1 MSNSSFKLSAL
12 AIACGLALSACSS
25 GGGDAPSVKPTPTV
39 PGASNPAPGQGGKV
53 ETPSSG
59 QNGSSVPTPPGAGG
73 SAGSESTT
81 PPSHNHHEG
90 GSAGSESMTPPNHNH
105 HEGGSAGSE
114 STTPPN
120 HNHHEGGSAGSEST
134 TPPNHNHHEGG
145 SAGSESTT
153 PPNHNHHEGGS
164 AGSESTTPPSHN
176 HHEGGSAG
184 SESTTPP
191 NHNHHE
197 GSSTGGNTTQPSSAD
212 KAYDAAKAKF
222 EESWG
227 KGAKGNDYSA
237 QQIDSKDDFLAGQ
250 KTELEGSTSAYKA
263 AAKKAVEGK
272 YATEA
277 DRKAAVEAAEE
288 AKEKA
293 GQYLSGIERDRKVA
307 EQWKTTAEK
316 ALAEAE
322 KMLVAKPDDATAKEY
337 KEKAEA
343 LKIRADQFLK
353 KYQTADAQAL
363 KTEAERLATE
373 ANATTVKTADTSTKP
388 APEAGDQDSGDQDS
402 DDQDSDD
409 QDSDDQDSGSQGGAS
424 THPANP
430 KPSAPAASPLKTGEL
445 GEKYFYGEGEITK
458 LVINGETID
467 LTVANERL
475 SSRAQLWT
483 DFGKIITSKGFE
495 NLIYGA
501 AKLADGSYALFVQG
515 KLSDSLPTGTATYS
529 GDVLNFRSRNL
540 TEGNWFD
547 EGNSFRTLGSFTATV
562 DFARKSLNGE
572 INSRDGLFMGTQ
584 GFEGRLDGS
593 RFTGTWKNGEKGSIS
608 GGFYGANAAEMAGR
622 YSYVKDAPE
631 KAGKW
636 TNNSF
641 GVFGGKKAQ

>member
-59 QNGSSVPTPPGAGG
+59 QNGSSVPTTPGVGG
-73 SAGSESTT
+73 SAGSESTTPPNHNHHEGGSAGNESTTPPNHNHHEGGSAGNESTTPPNHNHHEGGSAGNESTT

-90 GSAGSESMTPPNHNH
+90 GSAGN
-105 HEGGSAGSE
+105 E

-134 TPPNHNHHEGG
+134 TPPNHNHHEG
-145 SAGSESTT
+145 STT
-153 PPNHNHHEGGS
+153 GGD
-164 AGSESTTPPSHN
+164 
-176 HHEGGSAG
+176 
-184 SESTTPP
+184 
-191 NHNHHE
+191 
-197 GSSTGGNTTQPSSAD
+197 TTQPPSAD

-250 KTELEGSTSAYKA
+250 KTELEGFTSAYEA

>member
-1 MSNSSFKLSAL
+1 MGKFYSAL
-12 AIACGLALSACSS
+12 
-25 GGGDAPSVKPTPTV
+25 
-39 PGASNPAPGQGGKV
+39 
-53 ETPSSG
+53 
-59 QNGSSVPTPPGAGG
+59 
-73 SAGSESTT
+73 
-81 PPSHNHHEG
+81 
-90 GSAGSESMTPPNHNH
+90 
-105 HEGGSAGSE
+105 
-114 STTPPN
+114 
-120 HNHHEGGSAGSEST
+120 
-134 TPPNHNHHEGG
+134 
-145 SAGSESTT
+145 
-153 PPNHNHHEGGS
+153 
-164 AGSESTTPPSHN
+164 
-176 HHEGGSAG
+176 
-184 SESTTPP
+184 
-191 NHNHHE
+191 
-197 GSSTGGNTTQPSSAD
+197 
-212 KAYDAAKAKF
+212 
-222 EESWG
+222 
-227 KGAKGNDYSA
+227 
-237 QQIDSKDDFLAGQ
+237 QIDSKDEFLAGQ

-277 DRKAAVEAAEE
+277 DRKAAVKAAEE

-293 GQYLSGIERDRKVA
+293 GQYLSNIERTRKDA
-307 EQWKTTAEK
+307 EQWKTSAEK

-467 LTVANERL
+467 LTVVNERL
-475 SSRAQLWT
+475 SSRTQLWT

-515 KLSDSLPTGTATYS
+515 KLSDSLPGGTVTYK
-529 GDVLNFRSRNL
+529 GDVLHFRSRNL
-540 TEGNWFD
+540 TEGGNWFSD
-547 EGNSFRTLGSFTATV
+547 GNTLRSAGSFTATV
-562 DFARKSLNGE
+562 DFAGKSLNGK
-572 INSRDGLFMGTQ
+572 INSGDGSFMGIQ
-584 GFEGRLDGS
+584 EFKGSLDGN
-593 RFTGTWKNGEKGSIS
+593 RFIGTWKNGEKGSIS

-641 GVFGGKKAQ
+641 GVFGGKKQ

>member
-81 PPSHNHHEG
+81 PP
-90 GSAGSESMTPPNHNH
+90 
-105 HEGGSAGSE
+105 
-114 STTPPN
+114 
-120 HNHHEGGSAGSEST
+120 
-134 TPPNHNHHEGG
+134 
-145 SAGSESTT
+145 
-153 PPNHNHHEGGS
+153 
-164 AGSESTTPPSHN
+164 
-176 HHEGGSAG
+176 
-184 SESTTPP
+184 

-197 GSSTGGNTTQPSSAD
+197 GSSTGGNTTQPPSAD

-237 QQIDSKDDFLAGQ
+237 QQIDSKDEFLAGQ

-277 DRKAAVEAAEE
+277 DRKAAVKAAEE

-293 GQYLSGIERDRKVA
+293 GQYLSNIERTRKDA
-307 EQWKTTAEK
+307 EQWKTSAEK

-322 KMLVAKPDDATAKEY
+322 EMLKAKPDDATAKEY

-402 DDQDSDD
+402 DDQDSDG
-409 QDSDDQDSGSQGGAS
+409 QDSGSQGGAS
-424 THPANP
+424 TPSANP
-430 KPSAPAASPLKTGEL
+430 KPSAPATSPLKTGEL

-467 LTVANERL
+467 LTVANEQL
-475 SSRAQLWT
+475 SRRTQLWT

-515 KLSDSLPTGTATYS
+515 KLSDSLPGGTATYS
-529 GDVLNFRSRNL
+529 GDVLHFRSRNL
-540 TEGNWFD
+540 TEGENWFS
-547 EGNSFRTLGSFTATV
+547 EGNTLRSAGSFTAEV
-562 DFARKSLNGE
+562 NFAGKSLNGK
-572 INSRDGLFMGTQ
+572 INSGDGSFMGTQ
-584 GFEGRLDGS
+584 EFKGSLDGS

-641 GVFGGKKAQ
+641 GVFGGKKQ

>member
-25 GGGDAPSVKPTPTV
+25 GGGGDAPSVKPTPTV
-39 PGASNPAPGQGGKV
+39 PGASNPAPGQGGNV
-53 ETPSSG
+53 ETPSSD

-81 PPSHNHHEG
+81 PPS
-90 GSAGSESMTPPNHNH
+90 
-105 HEGGSAGSE
+105 
-114 STTPPN
+114 
-120 HNHHEGGSAGSEST
+120 
-134 TPPNHNHHEGG
+134 
-145 SAGSESTT
+145 
-153 PPNHNHHEGGS
+153 HNHHEGGS

-197 GSSTGGNTTQPSSAD
+197 GGSAGGESTTPPNHNHHEGSSTGGNTTQPPSAD

-237 QQIDSKDDFLAGQ
+237 QQIDSKDEFLAGQ

-277 DRKAAVEAAEE
+277 DRKAAVKAAEE

-293 GQYLSGIERDRKVA
+293 GQYLSNIERTRKDA
-307 EQWKTTAEK
+307 EQWKTSAEK

-322 KMLVAKPDDATAKEY
+322 EMLKAKPDDATAKEY

-388 APEAGDQDSGDQDS
+388 APEAGDQDSGDQDSDDQDS

-540 TEGNWFD
+540 TGGENWFD
-547 EGNSFRTLGSFTATV
+547 EGNTYRTVGSFTAKV
-562 DFARKSLNGE
+562 DFAGKSLSGE
-572 INSRDGLFMGTQ
+572 INSRDPFNMGTKEFK
-584 GFEGRLDGS
+584 GSLNGS
-593 RFTGTWKNGEKGSIS
+593 RFTGTWKSGEKGSIS

-622 YSYVKDAPE
+622 YSYVHDADAE
-631 KAGKW
+631 WKTK
-636 TNNSF
+636 NSF
-641 GVFGGKKAQ
+641 GVFGGKKVQ

>member
-59 QNGSSVPTPPGAGG
+59 QNGSSVPTPPGAGS

-90 GSAGSESMTPPNHNH
+90 GSAGN
-105 HEGGSAGSE
+105 
-114 STTPPN
+114 
-120 HNHHEGGSAGSEST
+120 
-134 TPPNHNHHEGG
+134 
-145 SAGSESTT
+145 
-153 PPNHNHHEGGS
+153 
-164 AGSESTTPPSHN
+164 
-176 HHEGGSAG
+176 
-184 SESTTPP
+184 ESTTPP

-197 GSSTGGNTTQPSSAD
+197 GSTTGGDTTQPPSAD

-277 DRKAAVEAAEE
+277 DRKAAVKAAEE

-293 GQYLSGIERDRKVA
+293 GQYLSNIERTRKDA
-307 EQWKTTAEK
+307 EQWKTSAEK

-322 KMLVAKPDDATAKEY
+322 EMLKAKPDDATAKEY

-475 SSRAQLWT
+475 SSRTQLWT

-515 KLSDSLPTGTATYS
+515 KLSDSLPGGTATYK
-529 GDVLNFRSRNL
+529 GDVLHFRSRNL
-540 TEGNWFD
+540 TEGGNWFSD
-547 EGNSFRTLGSFTATV
+547 GNTLRSAGSFTATV
-562 DFARKSLNGE
+562 DFAGKSLNGK
-572 INSRDGLFMGTQ
+572 INSGDGSFMGIQ
-584 GFEGRLDGS
+584 EFKGSLDGN

-631 KAGKW
+631 KANKYI

-641 GVFGGKKAQ
+641 GVFGGKKTQ

>member
-90 GSAGSESMTPPNHNH
+90 GSAGSESMTPPN
-105 HEGGSAGSE
+105 
-114 STTPPN
+114 
-120 HNHHEGGSAGSEST
+120 
-134 TPPNHNHHEGG
+134 
-145 SAGSESTT
+145 
-153 PPNHNHHEGGS
+153 
-164 AGSESTTPPSHN
+164 HN

>member
-59 QNGSSVPTPPGAGG
+59 QNGSSVPTTPGV
-73 SAGSESTT
+73 
-81 PPSHNHHEG
+81 
-90 GSAGSESMTPPNHNH
+90 
-105 HEGGSAGSE
+105 
-114 STTPPN
+114 
-120 HNHHEGGSAGSEST
+120 
-134 TPPNHNHHEGG
+134 
-145 SAGSESTT
+145 
-153 PPNHNHHEGGS
+153 
-164 AGSESTTPPSHN
+164 
-176 HHEGGSAG
+176 GGSAG

-197 GSSTGGNTTQPSSAD
+197 GSTTGGDTTQPPSAD

-388 APEAGDQDSGDQDS
+388 APEAGDQDSGDQDSDDQDS

>member
-90 GSAGSESMTPPNHNH
+90 GSAGNESTTPPNHNHHEGGSAGSESMTPPNHNH

-120 HNHHEGGSAGSEST
+120 HNHHEGGSAGGEST

-145 SAGSESTT
+145 SAG
-153 PPNHNHHEGGS
+153 N
-164 AGSESTTPPSHN
+164 
-176 HHEGGSAG
+176 
-184 SESTTPP
+184 ESTTPP

-197 GSSTGGNTTQPSSAD
+197 GSSTGGNTTQPPSAD

-277 DRKAAVEAAEE
+277 DRKAAVNAAEE

-322 KMLVAKPDDATAKEY
+322 KMLAAKPDDTTAKEY

-353 KYQTADAQAL
+353 KYQAAEAQAL
-363 KTEAERLATE
+363 KTKAERLVTE
-373 ANATTVKTADTSTKP
+373 ANASTVKTADTPTTP
-388 APEAGDQDSGDQDS
+388 APGAGDQDSGDQDS
-402 DDQDSDD
+402 GDQDSNDQDSDD

-430 KPSAPAASPLKTGEL
+430 EPSAPAASPLKTGEL

-475 SSRAQLWT
+475 SSNKQLWT

-515 KLSDSLPTGTATYS
+515 KLSGSLPSGTATYS
-529 GDVLNFRSRNL
+529 GDVLHFRSRNL
-540 TEGNWFD
+540 TEGENWFD
-547 EGNSFRTLGSFTATV
+547 AGNSYSTRGSFTATV
-562 DFARKSLNGE
+562 DFAGKSLTGK
-572 INSRDGLFMGTQ
+572 INSGDGAFMSIQEFKGS
-584 GFEGRLDGS
+584 LDGN
-593 RFTGTWKNGEKGSIS
+593 RFTGTWENGAKGSIS
-608 GGFYGANAAEMAGR
+608 GGFYGVNAAEMAGR
-622 YSYVKDAPE
+622 YSYVKDA
-631 KAGKW
+631 AGKYK
-636 TNNSF
+636 TDNGF
-641 GVFGGKKAQ
+641 GVFGGKKTPQPQ

>member
-59 QNGSSVPTPPGAGG
+59 QNGSSVPTTPGV
-73 SAGSESTT
+73 
-81 PPSHNHHEG
+81 
-90 GSAGSESMTPPNHNH
+90 
-105 HEGGSAGSE
+105 GGSAGSE

-120 HNHHEGGSAGSEST
+120 HNHHEGGSAGNEST

-145 SAGSESTT
+145 SAGNESTT

-164 AGSESTTPPSHN
+164 AGNESTTPPSHN

-197 GSSTGGNTTQPSSAD
+197 GSTTGGDTTQPPSAD

-277 DRKAAVEAAEE
+277 DRKAAVKAAEE

-293 GQYLSGIERDRKVA
+293 GQYLSNIERTRKDA
-307 EQWKTTAEK
+307 EQWKTSAEK

-322 KMLVAKPDDATAKEY
+322 EMLKAKPDDATAKEY

-475 SSRAQLWT
+475 SSRTQLWT

-515 KLSDSLPTGTATYS
+515 KLSDSLPSGTATYK
-529 GDVLNFRSRNL
+529 GDVLHFRSRNL
-540 TEGNWFD
+540 TEGENWFS
-547 EGNSFRTLGSFTATV
+547 EGNTLRSAGSFTATV
-562 DFARKSLNGE
+562 DFAGKSLNGK
-572 INSRDGLFMGTQ
+572 INSGDGSFMGTQ
-584 GFEGRLDGS
+584 EFKGSLDGN

-608 GGFYGANAAEMAGR
+608 GGFYGTNAAEMAGR

>member
-39 PGASNPAPGQGGKV
+39 PGASNPVPGQGGKV

-90 GSAGSESMTPPNHNH
+90 GSAGSES
-105 HEGGSAGSE
+105 
-114 STTPPN
+114 
-120 HNHHEGGSAGSEST
+120 
-134 TPPNHNHHEGG
+134 
-145 SAGSESTT
+145 
-153 PPNHNHHEGGS
+153 
-164 AGSESTTPPSHN
+164 
-176 HHEGGSAG
+176 
-184 SESTTPP
+184 TTPP

-197 GSSTGGNTTQPSSAD
+197 GSPTGGDTTQPPSAD

-237 QQIDSKDDFLAGQ
+237 QQIDSKDEFLAGQ
-250 KTELEGSTSAYKA
+250 KTELEGSTSAYEA

-277 DRKAAVEAAEE
+277 DRKAAVKAAEE

-293 GQYLSGIERDRKVA
+293 GQYLSNIERTRKDA
-307 EQWKTTAEK
+307 EQWKTSAEK

-343 LKIRADQFLK
+343 LKTRADQFLK

-363 KTEAERLATE
+363 KTKAERLVTE
-373 ANATTVKTADTSTKP
+373 VNATTVKTADTPTTSAP
-388 APEAGDQDSGDQDS
+388 AAGDQDSGDQDS
-402 DDQDSDD
+402 DGQDSGDQDSDG
-409 QDSDDQDSGSQGGAS
+409 QDSDGQDSDGQDSGSQGGAS
-424 THPANP
+424 TPSANP
-430 KPSAPAASPLKTGEL
+430 KPSAPAASPLKIGEL

-467 LTVANERL
+467 LTVANDQL
-475 SSRAQLWT
+475 SRRTQLWT

-515 KLSDSLPTGTATYS
+515 KLSDSLPGGTATYK
-529 GDVLNFRSRNL
+529 GDVLHFRSRNL
-540 TEGNWFD
+540 TEGENWFS
-547 EGNSFRTLGSFTATV
+547 EGNTLRSAGSFTAEV
-562 DFARKSLNGE
+562 NFAGKSLNGK
-572 INSRDGLFMGTQ
+572 INSGDGSFMGTQ
-584 GFEGRLDGS
+584 EFKGSLDGS

-641 GVFGGKKAQ
+641 GVFGGKKQ

>member
-1 MSNSSFKLSAL
+1 MNKHHAFFVKEDELIFVIHVIRSMLCRIRHLNWAHLPSPAVWLFQLVVR
-12 AIACGLALSACSS
+12 

-39 PGASNPAPGQGGKV
+39 PGASNPASGQGGKV

-90 GSAGSESMTPPNHNH
+90 SP
-105 HEGGSAGSE
+105 
-114 STTPPN
+114 
-120 HNHHEGGSAGSEST
+120 
-134 TPPNHNHHEGG
+134 
-145 SAGSESTT
+145 
-153 PPNHNHHEGGS
+153 
-164 AGSESTTPPSHN
+164 
-176 HHEGGSAG
+176 
-184 SESTTPP
+184 
-191 NHNHHE
+191 
-197 GSSTGGNTTQPSSAD
+197 TGGDTTQPPSAD
-212 KAYDAAKAKF
+212 KAYDAAKEKF
-222 EESWG
+222 DKLWG
-227 KGAKGNDYSA
+227 ENAQVNDDSA
-237 QQIDSKDDFLAGQ
+237 RQIDSKDDFLAGQ
-250 KTELEGSTSAYKA
+250 KTELEGYTSAYEA

-307 EQWKTTAEK
+307 EQWKTSAEK

-322 KMLVAKPDDATAKEY
+322 EMLKAKPDDATAKEY
-337 KEKAEA
+337 KGKAEA

-363 KTEAERLATE
+363 KTKAERLVTE
-373 ANATTVKTADTSTKP
+373 ANATTVKTADTPTTS
-388 APEAGDQDSGDQDS
+388 APVAGDQDSGDQDS
-402 DDQDSDD
+402 GDQDSND

-430 KPSAPAASPLKTGEL
+430 EPSAPAASPLKTGEL
-445 GEKYFYGEGEITK
+445 GEKYFDGEGEITK

-467 LTVANERL
+467 LKVADERI
-475 SSRAQLWT
+475 SSRVQLWT
-483 DFGKIITSKGFE
+483 DFNKIITSQGFK

-515 KLSDSLPTGTATYS
+515 KLSDSLPGGTVTYS
-529 GDVLNFRSRNL
+529 GDVLHFRSRNL
-540 TEGNWFD
+540 TEGGNWFD
-547 EGNSFRTLGSFTATV
+547 AGNTYRTLGSFTATV
-562 DFARKSLNGE
+562 DFAGKSLNGK
-572 INSRDGLFMGTQ
+572 INSGDGSYMGTQ
-584 GFEGRLDGS
+584 RFEGSLNGN

-608 GGFYGANAAEMAGR
+608 GGFYGDNAAEMAGR
-622 YSYVKDAPE
+622 YSYVKDEPKQATTY
-631 KAGKW
+631 

-641 GVFGGKKAQ
+641 GVFGGKKTP

>member
-59 QNGSSVPTPPGAGG
+59 QNGSSVPTPPGAGS

-81 PPSHNHHEG
+81 PPSHNHHEGGSAGNESTTPPNHNHHEG

-120 HNHHEGGSAGSEST
+120 HNHHEGST
-134 TPPNHNHHEGG
+134 TGG
-145 SAGSESTT
+145 D
-153 PPNHNHHEGGS
+153 
-164 AGSESTTPPSHN
+164 
-176 HHEGGSAG
+176 
-184 SESTTPP
+184 
-191 NHNHHE
+191 
-197 GSSTGGNTTQPSSAD
+197 TTQPPSAD

-277 DRKAAVEAAEE
+277 DRKAAVKAAEE

-293 GQYLSGIERDRKVA
+293 GQYLSNIERTRKDA
-307 EQWKTTAEK
+307 EQWKTSAEK

-322 KMLVAKPDDATAKEY
+322 EMLKAKPDDATAKEY

-475 SSRAQLWT
+475 SSRTQLWT

-515 KLSDSLPTGTATYS
+515 KLSDSLPGGTATYK
-529 GDVLNFRSRNL
+529 GDVLHFRSRNL
-540 TEGNWFD
+540 TEGGNWFSD
-547 EGNSFRTLGSFTATV
+547 GNTLRSAGSFTATV
-562 DFARKSLNGE
+562 DFAGKSLNGK
-572 INSRDGLFMGTQ
+572 INSGDGSFMGIQ
-584 GFEGRLDGS
+584 EFKGSLDGN

-631 KAGKW
+631 KANKYI

-641 GVFGGKKAQ
+641 GVFGGKKTQ

>member
-73 SAGSESTT
+73 SAG
-81 PPSHNHHEG
+81 N
-90 GSAGSESMTPPNHNH
+90 
-105 HEGGSAGSE
+105 
-114 STTPPN
+114 
-120 HNHHEGGSAGSEST
+120 
-134 TPPNHNHHEGG
+134 
-145 SAGSESTT
+145 
-153 PPNHNHHEGGS
+153 
-164 AGSESTTPPSHN
+164 
-176 HHEGGSAG
+176 
-184 SESTTPP
+184 ESTTPP

-197 GSSTGGNTTQPSSAD
+197 GSPTGGDTTQPPSAD

-250 KTELEGSTSAYKA
+250 KTELEGSTSAYEA

-277 DRKAAVEAAEE
+277 DRKAAVKAAEE

-293 GQYLSGIERDRKVA
+293 GQYLSNIERTRKDA
-307 EQWKTTAEK
+307 EQWKTLAEK

-445 GEKYFYGEGEITK
+445 GEKYFYGEGDITK

-475 SSRAQLWT
+475 SSRTQLWT

-515 KLSDSLPTGTATYS
+515 KLSDSLPGGTATYK
-529 GDVLNFRSRNL
+529 GDVLHFRSRNL
-540 TEGNWFD
+540 TEGENWFS
-547 EGNSFRTLGSFTATV
+547 EGNTLRSVGSFTATV
-562 DFARKSLNGE
+562 DFSGKSLNGK
-572 INSRDGLFMGTQ
+572 INSGDGSFMGTQ
-584 GFEGRLDGS
+584 EFKGSLDGN

>member
-81 PPSHNHHEG
+81 PP
-90 GSAGSESMTPPNHNH
+90 NHNH

-114 STTPPN
+114 STTPP
-120 HNHHEGGSAGSEST
+120 S
-134 TPPNHNHHEGG
+134 
-145 SAGSESTT
+145 
-153 PPNHNHHEGGS
+153 HNHHEGGS

-197 GSSTGGNTTQPSSAD
+197 GSPTGGDTTQPPSAD

-237 QQIDSKDDFLAGQ
+237 QQIDSKDEFLAGQ
-250 KTELEGSTSAYKA
+250 KTELEGSTSAYEA

-277 DRKAAVEAAEE
+277 DRKAAVKAAEE

-293 GQYLSGIERDRKVA
+293 GQYLSNIERTRKDA
-307 EQWKTTAEK
+307 EQWKTSAEK

-343 LKIRADQFLK
+343 LKTRADQFLK

-363 KTEAERLATE
+363 KTKAERLVTE
-373 ANATTVKTADTSTKP
+373 VNATTVKTADTPTTSAP
-388 APEAGDQDSGDQDS
+388 AAGDQDSGDQDS
-402 DDQDSDD
+402 GDQDSDGQDSGD
-409 QDSDDQDSGSQGGAS
+409 QDSDGQDSDGQDSGSQGGAS
-424 THPANP
+424 TPSANP
-430 KPSAPAASPLKTGEL
+430 KPSAPAASPLKIGEL

-467 LTVANERL
+467 LTVANDQL
-475 SSRAQLWT
+475 SRRTQLWT

-515 KLSDSLPTGTATYS
+515 KLSDSLPGGTATYK
-529 GDVLNFRSRNL
+529 GDVLHFRSRNL
-540 TEGNWFD
+540 TEGENWFS
-547 EGNSFRTLGSFTATV
+547 EGNTLRSAGSFTAEV
-562 DFARKSLNGE
+562 NFAGKSLNGK
-572 INSRDGLFMGTQ
+572 INSGDGSFMGTQ
-584 GFEGRLDGS
+584 EFKGSLDGS

-641 GVFGGKKAQ
+641 GVFGGKKQ

>member
-59 QNGSSVPTPPGAGG
+59 QNGSSVPTTPGVGG

-90 GSAGSESMTPPNHNH
+90 GSAGN
-105 HEGGSAGSE
+105 E

-120 HNHHEGGSAGSEST
+120 HNHHEGGSAG
-134 TPPNHNHHEGG
+134 N
-145 SAGSESTT
+145 
-153 PPNHNHHEGGS
+153 
-164 AGSESTTPPSHN
+164 ESTTPPSHN

-197 GSSTGGNTTQPSSAD
+197 GSTTGGDTTQPPSAD

-388 APEAGDQDSGDQDS
+388 APEAGDQDSGDQDSDDQDS

>member
-90 GSAGSESMTPPNHNH
+90 GSAGSESM
-105 HEGGSAGSE
+105 
-114 STTPPN
+114 TPPN

-277 DRKAAVEAAEE
+277 DRKAAVKAAEE

-409 QDSDDQDSGSQGGAS
+409 QDSDDQDSDDQDSGSQGGAS
-424 THPANP
+424 THPAHP

>member
-59 QNGSSVPTPPGAGG
+59 QNGSSVPTTPGV
-73 SAGSESTT
+73 
-81 PPSHNHHEG
+81 
-90 GSAGSESMTPPNHNH
+90 
-105 HEGGSAGSE
+105 GGSAGSE

-134 TPPNHNHHEGG
+134 TPPNHNHHEG
-145 SAGSESTT
+145 STT
-153 PPNHNHHEGGS
+153 GGD
-164 AGSESTTPPSHN
+164 
-176 HHEGGSAG
+176 
-184 SESTTPP
+184 
-191 NHNHHE
+191 
-197 GSSTGGNTTQPSSAD
+197 TTQPPSAD

-277 DRKAAVEAAEE
+277 DRKAAVKAAEE

-293 GQYLSGIERDRKVA
+293 GQYLSNIERTRKDA
-307 EQWKTTAEK
+307 EQWKTSAEK

-322 KMLVAKPDDATAKEY
+322 EMLKAKPDDATAKEY

-475 SSRAQLWT
+475 SSRTQLWT

-515 KLSDSLPTGTATYS
+515 KLSDSLPSGTATYK
-529 GDVLNFRSRNL
+529 GDVLHFRSRNL
-540 TEGNWFD
+540 TEGENWFS
-547 EGNSFRTLGSFTATV
+547 EGNTLRSAGSFTATV
-562 DFARKSLNGE
+562 DFAGKSLNGK
-572 INSRDGLFMGTQ
+572 INSGDGSFMGTQ
-584 GFEGRLDGS
+584 EFKGSLDGN

-608 GGFYGANAAEMAGR
+608 GGFYGTNAAEMAGR

>member
-53 ETPSSG
+53 ETPLSG

-81 PPSHNHHEG
+81 PP
-90 GSAGSESMTPPNHNH
+90 NHNH
-105 HEGGSAGSE
+105 HEGGSAG
-114 STTPPN
+114 N
-120 HNHHEGGSAGSEST
+120 
-134 TPPNHNHHEGG
+134 
-145 SAGSESTT
+145 ESTT

-184 SESTTPP
+184 NESTTPPSHNHHEGGSAGSESTTPP

-197 GSSTGGNTTQPSSAD
+197 GSPTGGDTTQPPSAD

-237 QQIDSKDDFLAGQ
+237 QQIDSKDEFLAGQ
-250 KTELEGSTSAYKA
+250 KTELEGSTSAYEA

-277 DRKAAVEAAEE
+277 DRKAAVKAAEE

-293 GQYLSGIERDRKVA
+293 GQYLSNIERTRKDA
-307 EQWKTTAEK
+307 EQWKTSAEK

-322 KMLVAKPDDATAKEY
+322 EMLKAKPDDATAKEY

-424 THPANP
+424 TPSANP
-430 KPSAPAASPLKTGEL
+430 KPSAPAASPLKIGEL

-475 SSRAQLWT
+475 SSRTQLWT

-515 KLSDSLPTGTATYS
+515 KLSDSLPSGTATYK
-529 GDVLNFRSRNL
+529 GDVLHFRSRNL
-540 TEGNWFD
+540 TEGENWFS
-547 EGNSFRTLGSFTATV
+547 EGNTLRSAGSFTAEV
-562 DFARKSLNGE
+562 NFAGKSLNGK
-572 INSRDGLFMGTQ
+572 INSGDGSFMGTQ
-584 GFEGRLDGS
+584 EFKGSLDGS

>member
-59 QNGSSVPTPPGAGG
+59 QNGSSVPTTPGA
-73 SAGSESTT
+73 
-81 PPSHNHHEG
+81 
-90 GSAGSESMTPPNHNH
+90 
-105 HEGGSAGSE
+105 
-114 STTPPN
+114 
-120 HNHHEGGSAGSEST
+120 
-134 TPPNHNHHEGG
+134 GG

-197 GSSTGGNTTQPSSAD
+197 GSSTGGDTTQPPSAD

-237 QQIDSKDDFLAGQ
+237 QQIDSKDEFLAGQ
-250 KTELEGSTSAYKA
+250 KTELEGSTSAYEA

-277 DRKAAVEAAEE
+277 DRKAAVKAAEE

-293 GQYLSGIERDRKVA
+293 GQYLSNIERTRKDA
-307 EQWKTTAEK
+307 EQWKTSAEK

-409 QDSDDQDSGSQGGAS
+409 QDSDGQDSGSQGGAS
-424 THPANP
+424 TPSANP
-430 KPSAPAASPLKTGEL
+430 KPSAPATSPLKTGEL

-467 LTVANERL
+467 LTVANEQL
-475 SSRAQLWT
+475 SRRTQLWT

-515 KLSDSLPTGTATYS
+515 KLSDSLPGGTATYS
-529 GDVLNFRSRNL
+529 GDVLHFRSRNL
-540 TEGNWFD
+540 TEGENWFS
-547 EGNSFRTLGSFTATV
+547 EGNTLRSAGSFTAEV
-562 DFARKSLNGE
+562 NFAGKSLNGK
-572 INSRDGLFMGTQ
+572 INSGDGSFMGTQ
-584 GFEGRLDGS
+584 EFKGSLDGS

-641 GVFGGKKAQ
+641 GVFGGKKQ

>member
-39 PGASNPAPGQGGKV
+39 PGASNPASGQGGNV

-59 QNGSSVPTPPGAGG
+59 QNGSSVSTPPGAGG
-73 SAGSESTT
+73 SAGSD
-81 PPSHNHHEG
+81 
-90 GSAGSESMTPPNHNH
+90 
-105 HEGGSAGSE
+105 
-114 STTPPN
+114 
-120 HNHHEGGSAGSEST
+120 
-134 TPPNHNHHEGG
+134 
-145 SAGSESTT
+145 
-153 PPNHNHHEGGS
+153 
-164 AGSESTTPPSHN
+164 
-176 HHEGGSAG
+176 
-184 SESTTPP
+184 STTPP

-197 GSSTGGNTTQPSSAD
+197 GSPTGGDTTQPPSAD
-212 KAYDAAKAKF
+212 KAYDVVKAKF
-222 EESWG
+222 EELWG
-227 KGAKGNDYSA
+227 KGANGNDYSD
-237 QQIDSKDDFLAGQ
+237 QQIDSKDVYLAGL
-250 KTELEGSTSAYKA
+250 KTELEGYTSAYEA

-277 DRKAAVEAAEE
+277 DRQAAVKAAEE

-363 KTEAERLATE
+363 KTEAERLVTE
-373 ANATTVKTADTSTKP
+373 VNATTVKTADTSTKP

-402 DDQDSDD
+402 GDQDSGD
-409 QDSDDQDSGSQGGAS
+409 QDSGDQDSGDQDSGSQGGAS
-424 THPANP
+424 TPSANP

-445 GEKYFYGEGEITK
+445 GEKYFDGEGEITK
-458 LVINGETID
+458 LVINGKAID

-475 SSRAQLWT
+475 SRNKQLWT
-483 DFGKIITSKGFE
+483 DFDKIITSKGFE

-515 KLSDSLPTGTATYS
+515 KLSDSLPGGTVTYS
-529 GDVLNFRSRNL
+529 GDVLHFRSRNL
-540 TEGNWFD
+540 TEGENWFD
-547 EGNSFRTLGSFTATV
+547 AGNSYRTLGSFTATV
-562 DFARKSLNGE
+562 NFAGKSLTGK
-572 INSRDGLFMGTQ
+572 INSGDGLYMNTQ
-584 GFEGRLDGS
+584 EFNGSLDGS

-608 GGFYGANAAEMAGR
+608 GGFYGVNAAEMAGR

-631 KAGKW
+631 KASTY

-641 GVFGGKKAQ
+641 GVFGGKKQ

>member
-81 PPSHNHHEG
+81 PP
-90 GSAGSESMTPPNHNH
+90 
-105 HEGGSAGSE
+105 
-114 STTPPN
+114 
-120 HNHHEGGSAGSEST
+120 
-134 TPPNHNHHEGG
+134 
-145 SAGSESTT
+145 
-153 PPNHNHHEGGS
+153 
-164 AGSESTTPPSHN
+164 
-176 HHEGGSAG
+176 
-184 SESTTPP
+184 

-197 GSSTGGNTTQPSSAD
+197 GSSTGGNTTQPPSAD

-237 QQIDSKDDFLAGQ
+237 QQIDSKDEFLAGQ

-277 DRKAAVEAAEE
+277 DRKAAVKAAEE

-293 GQYLSGIERDRKVA
+293 GQYLSNIERTRKDA
-307 EQWKTTAEK
+307 EQWKTSAEK

-322 KMLVAKPDDATAKEY
+322 EMLKAKPDDATAKEY

-409 QDSDDQDSGSQGGAS
+409 QDSDGQDSGSQGGAS
-424 THPANP
+424 TPSANP
-430 KPSAPAASPLKTGEL
+430 KPSAPATSPLKTGEL

-467 LTVANERL
+467 LTVANEQL
-475 SSRAQLWT
+475 SRRTQLWT

-515 KLSDSLPTGTATYS
+515 KLSDSLPGGTATYS
-529 GDVLNFRSRNL
+529 GDVLHFRSRNL
-540 TEGNWFD
+540 TEGENWFS
-547 EGNSFRTLGSFTATV
+547 EGNTLRSAGSFTAEV
-562 DFARKSLNGE
+562 NFAGKSLNGK
-572 INSRDGLFMGTQ
+572 INSGDGSFMGTQ
-584 GFEGRLDGS
+584 EFKGSLDGS

-622 YSYVKDAPE
+622 YSYVPDAPE
-631 KAGKW
+631 NARSW

-641 GVFGGKKAQ
+641 GVFGGKKQ

>member
-59 QNGSSVPTPPGAGG
+59 QNGSSVPTTPGA
-73 SAGSESTT
+73 
-81 PPSHNHHEG
+81 
-90 GSAGSESMTPPNHNH
+90 
-105 HEGGSAGSE
+105 
-114 STTPPN
+114 
-120 HNHHEGGSAGSEST
+120 
-134 TPPNHNHHEGG
+134 GG

-197 GSSTGGNTTQPSSAD
+197 GSSTGGDTTQPPSAD

-237 QQIDSKDDFLAGQ
+237 QQIDSKDEFLAGQ
-250 KTELEGSTSAYKA
+250 KTELEGSTSAYEA

-277 DRKAAVEAAEE
+277 DRKAAVKAAEE

-293 GQYLSGIERDRKVA
+293 GQYLSNIERTRKDA
-307 EQWKTTAEK
+307 EQWKTSAEK

-343 LKIRADQFLK
+343 LKTRADQFLK

-430 KPSAPAASPLKTGEL
+430 KPSAPAASPLKIGEL

-467 LTVANERL
+467 LTVVNERL
-475 SSRAQLWT
+475 SSRTQLWT

-515 KLSDSLPTGTATYS
+515 KLSDSLPSGTATYK
-529 GDVLNFRSRNL
+529 GDVLHFRSRNL
-540 TEGNWFD
+540 TEGENWFS
-547 EGNSFRTLGSFTATV
+547 EGNTLRSAGSFTAEV
-562 DFARKSLNGE
+562 NFAGKSLNGK
-572 INSRDGLFMGTQ
+572 INSGDGSFMGTQ
-584 GFEGRLDGS
+584 EFKGSLDGS

-641 GVFGGKKAQ
+641 GVFGGKKQ

>member
-90 GSAGSESMTPPNHNH
+90 GSAGSES
-105 HEGGSAGSE
+105 
-114 STTPPN
+114 TTPPN
-120 HNHHEGGSAGSEST
+120 HNHHEGGSAG
-134 TPPNHNHHEGG
+134 G
-145 SAGSESTT
+145 
-153 PPNHNHHEGGS
+153 
-164 AGSESTTPPSHN
+164 ESTTPPS
-176 HHEGGSAG
+176 
-184 SESTTPP
+184 
-191 NHNHHE
+191 HNHHE
-197 GSSTGGNTTQPSSAD
+197 GSSTGGNTTQPPSAD

-237 QQIDSKDDFLAGQ
+237 QQIDSKDEFLAGQ

-277 DRKAAVEAAEE
+277 DRKAAVKAAEE

-293 GQYLSGIERDRKVA
+293 GQYLSNIERTRKDA
-307 EQWKTTAEK
+307 EQWKTSAEK

-467 LTVANERL
+467 LTVVNERL
-475 SSRAQLWT
+475 SSRTQLWT

-515 KLSDSLPTGTATYS
+515 KLSDSLPGGTVTYK
-529 GDVLNFRSRNL
+529 GDVLHFRSRNL
-540 TEGNWFD
+540 TEGGNWFSD
-547 EGNSFRTLGSFTATV
+547 GNTLRSAGSFTATV
-562 DFARKSLNGE
+562 DFAGKSLNGK
-572 INSRDGLFMGTQ
+572 INSGDGSFMGIQ
-584 GFEGRLDGS
+584 EFKGSLDGN
-593 RFTGTWKNGEKGSIS
+593 RFIGTWKNGEKGSIS

-641 GVFGGKKAQ
+641 GVFGGKKQ

>member
-59 QNGSSVPTPPGAGG
+59 QNGSSVPTTPGV
-73 SAGSESTT
+73 
-81 PPSHNHHEG
+81 
-90 GSAGSESMTPPNHNH
+90 
-105 HEGGSAGSE
+105 GGSAGSE

-120 HNHHEGGSAGSEST
+120 HNHHEGGSAG
-134 TPPNHNHHEGG
+134 N
-145 SAGSESTT
+145 
-153 PPNHNHHEGGS
+153 
-164 AGSESTTPPSHN
+164 
-176 HHEGGSAG
+176 
-184 SESTTPP
+184 ESTTPP

-197 GSSTGGNTTQPSSAD
+197 GSTTGGDTTQPPSAD

-277 DRKAAVEAAEE
+277 DRKAAVKAAEE

-293 GQYLSGIERDRKVA
+293 GQYLSNIERTRKDA
-307 EQWKTTAEK
+307 EQWKTSAEK

-322 KMLVAKPDDATAKEY
+322 EMLKAKPDDATAKEY

-475 SSRAQLWT
+475 SSRTQLWT

-515 KLSDSLPTGTATYS
+515 KLSDSLPSGTATYK
-529 GDVLNFRSRNL
+529 GDVLHFRSRNL
-540 TEGNWFD
+540 TEGENWFS
-547 EGNSFRTLGSFTATV
+547 EGNTLRSAGSFTATV
-562 DFARKSLNGE
+562 DFAGKSLNGK
-572 INSRDGLFMGTQ
+572 INSGDGSFMGTQ
-584 GFEGRLDGS
+584 EFKGSLDGN

-608 GGFYGANAAEMAGR
+608 GGFYGTNAAEMAGR

>member
-90 GSAGSESMTPPNHNH
+90 GSAGNESTTPPSHNH
-105 HEGGSAGSE
+105 HEGGSAGNE

-134 TPPNHNHHEGG
+134 TPPNHNHHEG
-145 SAGSESTT
+145 S
-153 PPNHNHHEGGS
+153 P
-164 AGSESTTPPSHN
+164 
-176 HHEGGSAG
+176 
-184 SESTTPP
+184 
-191 NHNHHE
+191 
-197 GSSTGGNTTQPSSAD
+197 TGGDTTQPPSAD

-250 KTELEGSTSAYKA
+250 KTELEGSTSAYEA

-277 DRKAAVEAAEE
+277 DRKAAVKAAEE

-293 GQYLSGIERDRKVA
+293 GQYLSNIERTRKDA
-307 EQWKTTAEK
+307 EQWKTLAEK

-445 GEKYFYGEGEITK
+445 GEKYFYGEGDITK

-475 SSRAQLWT
+475 SSRTQLWT

-515 KLSDSLPTGTATYS
+515 KLSDSLPGGTATYK
-529 GDVLNFRSRNL
+529 GDVLHFRSRNL
-540 TEGNWFD
+540 TEGENWFS
-547 EGNSFRTLGSFTATV
+547 EGNTLRSVGSFTATV
-562 DFARKSLNGE
+562 DFAGKSLNGK
-572 INSRDGLFMGTQ
+572 INSGDGSFMGTQ
-584 GFEGRLDGS
+584 EFKGSLDGN

>member
-59 QNGSSVPTPPGAGG
+59 QNGSSVPTTPGV
-73 SAGSESTT
+73 
-81 PPSHNHHEG
+81 
-90 GSAGSESMTPPNHNH
+90 
-105 HEGGSAGSE
+105 GGSAGSE

-120 HNHHEGGSAGSEST
+120 HNHHEGGSAG
-134 TPPNHNHHEGG
+134 N
-145 SAGSESTT
+145 
-153 PPNHNHHEGGS
+153 
-164 AGSESTTPPSHN
+164 
-176 HHEGGSAG
+176 
-184 SESTTPP
+184 ESTTPP

-197 GSSTGGNTTQPSSAD
+197 GSTTGGDTTQPPSAD

-277 DRKAAVEAAEE
+277 DRKAAVKAAEE

-293 GQYLSGIERDRKVA
+293 GQYLSNIERTRKDA
-307 EQWKTTAEK
+307 EQWKTSAEK

-322 KMLVAKPDDATAKEY
+322 EMLKAKPDDATAKEY

-475 SSRAQLWT
+475 SSRTQLWT

-515 KLSDSLPTGTATYS
+515 KLSDSLPSGTATYK
-529 GDVLNFRSRNL
+529 GDVLHFRSRNL
-540 TEGNWFD
+540 TEGENWFS
-547 EGNSFRTLGSFTATV
+547 EGNTLRSAGSFTATV
-562 DFARKSLNGE
+562 DFSGKSLNGK
-572 INSRDGLFMGTQ
+572 INSGDGSFMGTQ
-584 GFEGRLDGS
+584 EFKGSLDGN

-608 GGFYGANAAEMAGR
+608 GGFYGTNAAEMAGR

>member
-90 GSAGSESMTPPNHNH
+90 GSAGN
-105 HEGGSAGSE
+105 E

-134 TPPNHNHHEGG
+134 TPPNHNHHEG
-145 SAGSESTT
+145 S
-153 PPNHNHHEGGS
+153 P
-164 AGSESTTPPSHN
+164 
-176 HHEGGSAG
+176 
-184 SESTTPP
+184 
-191 NHNHHE
+191 
-197 GSSTGGNTTQPSSAD
+197 TGGDTTQPPSAD

-250 KTELEGSTSAYKA
+250 KTELEGSTSAYEA

-277 DRKAAVEAAEE
+277 DRKAAVKAAEE

-293 GQYLSGIERDRKVA
+293 GQYLSNIERTRKDA
-307 EQWKTTAEK
+307 EQWKTLAEK

-445 GEKYFYGEGEITK
+445 GEKYFYGEGDITK

-475 SSRAQLWT
+475 SSRTQLWT

-515 KLSDSLPTGTATYS
+515 KLSDSLPGGTATYK
-529 GDVLNFRSRNL
+529 GDVLHFRSRNL
-540 TEGNWFD
+540 TEGENWFS
-547 EGNSFRTLGSFTATV
+547 EGNTLRSVGSFTATV
-562 DFARKSLNGE
+562 DFAGKSLNGK
-572 INSRDGLFMGTQ
+572 INSGDGSFMGTQ
-584 GFEGRLDGS
+584 EFKGSLDGN

>member
-90 GSAGSESMTPPNHNH
+90 GSAGNESTTPPSHNH
-105 HEGGSAGSE
+105 HEGGSAGNE

-134 TPPNHNHHEGG
+134 TPPNHNHHEG
-145 SAGSESTT
+145 S
-153 PPNHNHHEGGS
+153 P
-164 AGSESTTPPSHN
+164 
-176 HHEGGSAG
+176 
-184 SESTTPP
+184 
-191 NHNHHE
+191 
-197 GSSTGGNTTQPSSAD
+197 TGGDTTQPPSAD

-250 KTELEGSTSAYKA
+250 KTELEGSTSAYEA

-277 DRKAAVEAAEE
+277 DRKAAVKAAEE

-293 GQYLSGIERDRKVA
+293 GQYLSNIERTRKDA
-307 EQWKTTAEK
+307 EQWKTLAEK

-363 KTEAERLATE
+363 KTEAERLAAE

-445 GEKYFYGEGEITK
+445 GEKYFYGEGDITK

-475 SSRAQLWT
+475 SSRTQLWT

-515 KLSDSLPTGTATYS
+515 KLSDSLPGGTATYK
-529 GDVLNFRSRNL
+529 GDVLHFRSRNL
-540 TEGNWFD
+540 TEGENWFS
-547 EGNSFRTLGSFTATV
+547 EGNTLRSVGSFTATV
-562 DFARKSLNGE
+562 DFAGKSLNGK
-572 INSRDGLFMGTQ
+572 INSGDGSFMGTQ
-584 GFEGRLDGS
+584 EFKGSLDGN